1 VEFIEFFQLDR
12 EQVALPQQ
20 LGLIQEQLKAIN
32 KYTKE
37 VRVILEID
45 ADKSPQMVLEL
56 ALRYMEKSTAFMA
69 QYERK
74 SKPKNA

>member
-1 VEFIEFFQLDR
+1 M
-12 EQVALPQQ
+12 ALPQQ
-20 LGLIQEQLKAIN
+20 LILIQEQLKAIN

-45 ADKSPQMVLEL
+45 GDKSPQMVLEL

-69 QYERK
+69 HYERK
-74 SKPKNA
+74 SKQKNA